1 MAKGK
6 QKVHSLT
13 GRITSKLVF
22 EAWRSVRRNRGA
34 AGIDKVSV
42 RMFEQNLD
50 ANLDRLMR
58 ELKQR
63 TYEPLPARRVYIPK
77 DAKGTKFRPLG
88 IPAVRDRVAQ
98 EVLRRLLN
106 PIFEAKF
113 HDHSYGFRTGRSCH
127 DAVEKVLE
135 LGRQGYRWVL
145 DADISG
151 FFDNLSHAAVMRELS
166 DVVADGNILGLVEK
180 FLRAGVMEGGKIRP
194 TRVGTP
200 QGGVISPLLANIA
213 LNVLDWHLRERGFRF
228 VRYADDFVV
237 LCRSEDEAKEARILV
252 EHLLADRLGL
262 SLSLEKTNA
271 TRFHEGLSF
280 LGFDIKSRFVR
291 MRAKSVE
298 NFKTKVRR
306 ITRRKHNLDA
316 DMMVQLNRVIRGTAN
331 YFATPWSHCGDM
343 YRSLD
348 RWIRMRLRCM
358 KFKRKSQMDNVQIR
372 LKHFRHMGLLSLS
385 DLRASCV
392 ARSISVPLVG
402 AISTGPPGAGN
413 PHAGKYEELTSSR

>member
-1 MAKGK
+1 MAKRK
-6 QKVHSLT
+6 IKVHSLT

-22 EAWRSVRRNRGA
+22 EAWRAVRRNRGA
-34 AGIDKVSV
+34 AGIDKVSIQ
-42 RMFEQNLD
+42 MFEKNLD

-58 ELKQR
+58 ELKTGAFQ
-63 TYEPLPARRVYIPK
+63 PLPARRVYIPK
-77 DAKGTKFRPLG
+77 DAKRTKFRPLG

-106 PIFEAKF
+106 PIFEARF
-113 HDHSYGFRTGRSCH
+113 HDHSYGFRPGRSCH

-135 LGRQGYRWVL
+135 LGRQGYRYVL

-151 FFDNLSHAAVMRELS
+151 CFDNLSHSAIMRELS
-166 DVVADGNILGLVEK
+166 DVVADGNILRLVEK

-194 TRVGTP
+194 TSVGTP
-200 QGGVISPLLANIA
+200 QGGVASPLLANIA
-213 LNVLDWHLRERGFRF
+213 LNVLDWHLHEHGFRF

-237 LCRSEDEAKEARILV
+237 LCRSEDEAREALTLV
-252 EHLLADRLGL
+252 EHFIADQLGL
-262 SLSLEKTNA
+262 ALSPEKTKV
-271 TRFHEGLSF
+271 TRFHEGFSF

-306 ITRRKHNLDA
+306 ITRRSHNLDA
-316 DMMVQLNRVIRGTAN
+316 DMIEQLNRVIRGTAN

-343 YRSLD
+343 YRRLD

-358 KFKRKSQMDNVQIR
+358 KFKRKSQVDNVRIR

-385 DLRASCV
+385 DLRTHCV
-392 ARSISVPLVG
+392 IG
-402 AISTGPPGAGN
+402 
-413 PHAGKYEELTSSR
+413 

>member
-1 MAKGK
+1 VAKGK
-6 QKVHSLT
+6 IKVHSLT

-22 EAWRSVRRNRGA
+22 EAWRAVRRNRGA
-34 AGIDKVSV
+34 AGIDKVSIQ
-42 RMFEQNLD
+42 MFEQNLD

-63 TYEPLPARRVYIPK
+63 TFEPLPARRVYIPK

-113 HDHSYGFRTGRSCH
+113 HDHSYGFRPGRSCH
-127 DAVEKVLE
+127 DAVEKVLQ
-135 LGRQGYRWVL
+135 LGRQGYRYVL

-151 FFDNLSHAAVMRELS
+151 CFDNLSHSAIMRELS

-200 QGGVISPLLANIA
+200 QGGVASPLLANIA
-213 LNVLDWHLRERGFRF
+213 LNVLDWHLQEHGFRF

-237 LCRSEDEAKEARILV
+237 LCRSEDEAKEALALV
-252 EHLLADRLGL
+252 EHFVADRLGL
-262 SLSLEKTNA
+262 SLSPEKTKV
-271 TRFHEGLSF
+271 TRFHEGFTF

-306 ITRRKHNLDA
+306 ITQRSHNLDA
-316 DMMVQLNRVIRGTAN
+316 EMIEQLNRVIRGTAN

-358 KFKRKSQMDNVQIR
+358 KFKRKSQVDNVRIR
-372 LKHFRHMGLLSLS
+372 LKHLRNMGLLSLS
-385 DLRASCV
+385 DLRAPCV
-392 ARSISVPLVG
+392 AG
-402 AISTGPPGAGN
+402 
-413 PHAGKYEELTSSR
+413 

>member
-6 QKVHSLT
+6 IKVHSLT

-22 EAWRSVRRNRGA
+22 EAWRAVRRNRGA
-34 AGIDKVSV
+34 AGIDKVSIQ
-42 RMFEQNLD
+42 MFQQNLD

-113 HDHSYGFRTGRSCH
+113 HDHSYGFRLERSCH
-127 DAVEKVLE
+127 QAVEKVLE
-135 LGRQGYRWVL
+135 LGRQGYRHVF

-151 FFDNLSHAAVMRELS
+151 FFDNLSHAAIMRELS
-166 DVVADGNILGLVEK
+166 EVVADGNILGLVEK

-200 QGGVISPLLANIA
+200 QGGVVSPLLANIA
-213 LNVLDWHLRERGFRF
+213 LNVLDWHLHEHGFRF

-237 LCRSEDEAKEARILV
+237 LCRSENEAKEALALV

-262 SLSLEKTNA
+262 TLSSEKTKV
-271 TRFHEGLSF
+271 TRFHEGFSF

-306 ITRRKHNLDA
+306 ITRRSHNLDA
-316 DMMVQLNRVIRGTAN
+316 EMIEQLNRVIRGTAN

-358 KFKRKSQMDNVQIR
+358 KFKRKSKVDNVRIR
-372 LKHFRHMGLLSLS
+372 LKHFRRMGLLSLS
-385 DLRASCV
+385 DLRISC
-392 ARSISVPLVG
+392 I
-402 AISTGPPGAGN
+402 AG
-413 PHAGKYEELTSSR
+413 

>member
-1 MAKGK
+1 VAKGK
-6 QKVHSLT
+6 IKVHSLT

-22 EAWRSVRRNRGA
+22 EAWRAVRRNRGA
-34 AGIDKVSV
+34 AGIDKVSIQ
-42 RMFEQNLD
+42 MFEKNLD
-50 ANLDRLMR
+50 ANLDRLLR

-77 DAKGTKFRPLG
+77 DARGTKFRPLG

-113 HDHSYGFRTGRSCH
+113 HDHSYGFRPGRSCH
-127 DAVEKVLE
+127 EAVQKVLE

-145 DADISG
+145 DADITG
-151 FFDNLSHAAVMRELS
+151 CFDNLSHAAIMRELS

-180 FLRAGVMEGGKIRP
+180 FLRAGVMEGGKMRP
-194 TRVGTP
+194 THVGTP
-200 QGGVISPLLANIA
+200 QGGVASPLLANIA
-213 LNVLDWHLRERGFRF
+213 LNILDWHLHERGFRF

-237 LCRSEDEAKEARILV
+237 LCRTEEEAREALALV
-252 EHLLADRLGL
+252 EQFVADQLGL
-262 SLSLEKTNA
+262 SLSPEKTKV
-271 TRFHEGLSF
+271 TRFHEGFSF

-306 ITRRKHNLDA
+306 ITQRSHNLDA
-316 DMMVQLNRVIRGTAN
+316 EMIERLNRVIRGTAN
-331 YFATPWSHCGDM
+331 YFAKPWSHCGDA
-343 YRSLD
+343 YRRLD

-358 KFKRKSQMDNVQIR
+358 KFKRKSKVDNVRIR
-372 LKHFRHMGLLSLS
+372 LKHFRNMGLLSLT

-392 ARSISVPLVG
+392 AG
-402 AISTGPPGAGN
+402 
-413 PHAGKYEELTSSR
+413 

>member
-6 QKVHSLT
+6 RKVHSLT

-22 EAWRSVRRNRGA
+22 EAWRAVRRNRGA
-34 AGIDKVSV
+34 AGIDKVSIQ
-42 RMFEQNLD
+42 MFEKNLE

-58 ELKQR
+58 ELKRR

-77 DAKGTKFRPLG
+77 DARGKKFRPLG

-113 HDHSYGFRTGRSCH
+113 HDHSYGFRPGRSCH
-127 DAVEKVLE
+127 DAIEKVLE
-135 LGRQGYRWVL
+135 LGKQGYRYVL

-151 FFDNLSHAAVMRELS
+151 CFDNLSHTAIMRELCEE
-166 DVVADGNILGLVEK
+166 VADGNILGLVEK

-200 QGGVISPLLANIA
+200 QGGVASPLLANIA
-213 LNVLDWHLRERGFRF
+213 LNVLDRYLHDRGFRF

-237 LCRSEDEAKEARILV
+237 LCRTEEEAKEALALV

-262 SLSLEKTNA
+262 SLNREKTKV
-271 TRFHEGLSF
+271 TRFHEGFSF

-306 ITRRKHNLDA
+306 ITRRSHNLDA
-316 DMMVQLNRVIRGTAN
+316 EMIVQLNRVIRGTAN
-331 YFATPWSHCGDM
+331 YFATPWSHCGDA

-358 KFKRKSQMDNVQIR
+358 KFKRKSKVDNVRIR
-372 LKHFRHMGLLSLS
+372 LKHFRNMGLLSLC
-385 DLRASCV
+385 DLRASSV
-392 ARSISVPLVG
+392 AG
-402 AISTGPPGAGN
+402 
-413 PHAGKYEELTSSR
+413 

>member
-1 MAKGK
+1 VAKRK
-6 QKVHSLT
+6 IKVHSLT

-22 EAWRSVRRNRGA
+22 EAWRAVRRNRGA
-34 AGIDKVSV
+34 AGIDKVSIQ
-42 RMFEQNLD
+42 MFEKNLD

-58 ELKQR
+58 ELKQGIFQ
-63 TYEPLPARRVYIPK
+63 PLPARRVYIAK

-113 HDHSYGFRTGRSCH
+113 HDHSYGFRPGRSCH
-127 DAVEKVLE
+127 DAVENVLE
-135 LGRQGYRWVL
+135 LGRQGYRYVL

-151 FFDNLSHAAVMRELS
+151 FFDNLSHTAIMRELS
-166 DVVADGNILGLVEK
+166 DVVADGNILRLVEK

-194 TRVGTP
+194 TSVGTP
-200 QGGVISPLLANIA
+200 QGGVASPLLANIA
-213 LNVLDWHLRERGFRF
+213 LNVLDWHLHEHGFRF

-237 LCRSEDEAKEARILV
+237 LCRSEDEAKEALTLV
-252 EHLLADRLGL
+252 EHLIADQLGL
-262 SLSLEKTNA
+262 SLSPEKTKV
-271 TRFHEGLSF
+271 TRFHEGFSF

-306 ITRRKHNLDA
+306 ITRRSHNLDA
-316 DMMVQLNRVIRGTAN
+316 EMIEQLNRVIRGTAN

-358 KFKRKSQMDNVQIR
+358 KFKRKSQVDNVRIR
-372 LKHFRHMGLLSLS
+372 LKHFKRMGLLSLS
-385 DLRASCV
+385 DLRAKCV
-392 ARSISVPLVG
+392 AG
-402 AISTGPPGAGN
+402 
-413 PHAGKYEELTSSR
+413 